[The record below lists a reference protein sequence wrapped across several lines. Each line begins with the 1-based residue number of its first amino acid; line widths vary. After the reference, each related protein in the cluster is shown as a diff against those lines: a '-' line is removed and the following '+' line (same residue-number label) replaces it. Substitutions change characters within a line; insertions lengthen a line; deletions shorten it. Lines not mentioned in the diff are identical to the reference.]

1 MKRTTKNHVYY
12 IVYLSSVSGWEE
24 MVRLRIYGE
33 MDSLYE
39 AKLLA
44 ESKAQQGN
52 IQYLVIYDNKIVA
65 LANPTEETVVKNYV
79 KVTTF

>member
-1 MKRTTKNHVYY
+1 MKKHVYY

-33 MDSLYE
+33 RDSLYE

-44 ESKAQQGN
+44 EFKAQQGN

-65 LANPTEETVVKNYV
+65 LANPTEEMVVKNVV

>member
-1 MKRTTKNHVYY
+1 MEEHVYY
-12 IVYLSSVSGWEE
+12 IVYLYSVSGWEE

-33 MDSLYE
+33 RDSLYE

-44 ESKAQQGN
+44 EFKAQQGN

-65 LANPTEETVVKNYV
+65 IANPTTETVVKNV
-79 KVTTF
+79 VTVTTF